1 MPWEGDSQIRLSCYN
16 VPIASK
22 VMKGGKGM
30 GGAILRFLVTVA
42 AIPLAGEYMPGVHVA
57 DLSQGLLMGA
67 ALGAIYLL
75 LRPLAK
81 LILAVFNFCTLGLLN
96 VALDAFF
103 VWTAAGFF
111 DPGVKLDNFWW
122 ALALAAAINV
132 LRFVI
137 DLFTGKL
144 KH

>member
-1 MPWEGDSQIRLSCYN
+1 
-16 VPIASK
+16 
-22 VMKGGKGM
+22 M

-42 AIPLAGEYMPGVHVA
+42 AIPLCGEYMDGVHVT

-67 ALGAIYLL
+67 ALGLLYLL
-75 LRPLAK
+75 LRPLAR

-96 VALDAFF
+96 VAVDGFL

-111 DPGVKLDNFWW
+111 SPGVTLDSIWW
-122 ALALAAAINV
+122 ALAVAAAINL

-137 DLFTGKL
+137 DLFSGKL

>member
-1 MPWEGDSQIRLSCYN
+1 MGDTQIRLSCYN
-16 VPIASK
+16 VPNASK

-42 AIPLAGEYMPGVHVA
+42 AIPLCGEYMEGVHVS
-57 DLSQGLLMGA
+57 DLGQGLLMGA
-67 ALGAIYLL
+67 ALGVLYLL

-81 LILAVFNFCTLGLLN
+81 LVLAVFSFCTLGLMN
-96 VALDAFF
+96 IALDAFL

-111 DPGVKLDNFWW
+111 QPGVKLDNFWW
-122 ALALAAAINV
+122 ALAVAAAINL
-132 LRFVI
+132 LRFMI
-137 DLFTGKL
+137 DLLTGKL